1 MKQVIL
7 SCPTLKKEI
16 QHLLIEYKLDTPVY
30 FLPKRLHSDPQELAE
45 YLQNTIDS
53 FYNVDRILICVSGCG
68 GGTAKLKATTAE
80 LVIPKTRDCVDIL
93 LSKTDIKSI
102 ERAHNGIFM
111 TESWMDFMRSGSL
124 NLQTQIAEKGEEEG
138 KAYIRKMFKGFEHFY
153 VVDTGT
159 YDTQAVIDELKP
171 LIEVLNGTIEVV
183 PGGYSILRK
192 LLTGDIDGDFR
203 VIPKEVQK

>member
-1 MKQVIL
+1 MKEVIL

-16 QHLLIEYKLDTPVY
+16 QHILAEHKLDTPVY
-30 FLPKRLHSDPQELAE
+30 FLPRRLHADPKELAE

-53 FYNVDRILICVSGCG
+53 FG
-68 GGTAKLKATTAE
+68 GGTAKLRATTAE

-102 ERAHNGIFM
+102 NRAPKGIFM
-111 TESWMDFMRSGSL
+111 TESWLDFMRSGSL
-124 NLQTQIAEKGEEEG
+124 NLETQIAEKGEDEG
-138 KAYIRKMFKGFEHFY
+138 KAYLRKMFKGFEHFY

-159 YDTQAVIDELKP
+159 YNTQAVVDELKP
-171 LIEVLNGTIEVV
+171 LVDVLDGTIEVV
-183 PGGYSILRK
+183 GGGYSILRK

-203 VIPKEVQK
+203 VIAKEG

>member
-16 QHLLIEYKLDTPVY
+16 LHLIDELNLDTPVY
-30 FLPKRLHSDPQELAE
+30 FLPKRLHSNPQELAE

-53 FYNVDRILICVSGCG
+53 FANVDRILICVSGCG
-68 GGTAKLKATTAE
+68 GGTAKLRATTAE

-102 ERAHNGIFM
+102 NRAPKGIFM
-111 TESWMDFMRSGSL
+111 TESWLDFMSSGSL
-124 NLQTQIAEKGEEEG
+124 NLETQIAEKGEEEG
-138 KAYIRKMFKGFEHFY
+138 KAYLRKMFKGFEHFY

-159 YDTQAVIDELKP
+159 YNTQAVIDELKP
-171 LIEVLNGTIEVV
+171 LVDVLDGTIEVV
-183 PGGYSILRK
+183 GGGYSILRK

-203 VIPKEVQK
+203 VIAKEG

>member
-16 QHLLIEYKLDTPVY
+16 QHLLTEYKLDTPVY

-171 LIEVLNGTIEVV
+171 LIEVLKGTIEVV
-183 PGGYSILRK
+183 SGGYSILRK